1 MAFTQINFDFEDEE
15 PAPYNVKKK
24 PATPPKEKQK
34 RGRKPLK
41 EVAPTPYEVNVPE
54 DDVLFTKQYYAIGD
68 VALMFNENISLIRY
82 WEKEFTV
89 LKPKKNKKGD
99 RLFRPE
105 DIKNLKM
112 IHYLLRERKYTIE
125 GVKEL
130 LKSNKGALDQHEL
143 IESLNKVKSFLL
155 ELKSNL

>member
-1 MAFTQINFDFEDEE
+1 MAFTQINFDFEEE
-15 PAPYNVKKK
+15 PAAEDSSKKK
-24 PATPPKEKQK
+24 KVSLPKEKQK

-41 EVAPTPYEVNVPE
+41 DEAPTPYEVNVPE
-54 DDVLFTKQYYAIGD
+54 DELLFEKQYYSIGD

-99 RLFRPE
+99 RLFRPV

-112 IHYLLRERKYTIE
+112 IHYLIRERKYTIE

-155 ELKSNL
+155 ELKTNL

>member
-1 MAFTQINFDFEDEE
+1 MAFTQINFEFDEE
-15 PAPYNVKKK
+15 SAAKDSSIKKQ
-24 PATPPKEKQK
+24 ASSPKEKQK

-41 EVAPTPYEVNVPE
+41 EVSPTPYEINVPADE
-54 DDVLFTKQYYAIGD
+54 MLFEKQYYSIGD

-112 IHYLLRERKYTIE
+112 IHFLLRERKYTIE

-130 LKSNKGALDQHEL
+130 LKSNKGALNQHEL
-143 IESLNKVKSFLL
+143 IESLYKIKAFLID
-155 ELKSNL
+155 LKGNL

>member
-1 MAFTQINFDFEDEE
+1 MAFTQINFDFEDEA
-15 PAPYNVKKK
+15 PAPYNIKKK
-24 PATPPKEKQK
+24 SVTPPKEKQK

-41 EVAPTPYEVNVPE
+41 DEAPTPYEVNVPE
-54 DDVLFTKQYYAIGD
+54 DEVLFEKQYYSIGD

-99 RLFRPE
+99 RLFRPA

-112 IHYLLRERKYTIE
+112 IHYLIRERKYTIE
-125 GVKEL
+125 GVREL
-130 LKSNKGALDQHEL
+130 LKSNKGSLDQHEL

-155 ELKSNL
+155 ELKNNL

>member
-1 MAFTQINFDFEDEE
+1 MAFTQINFDFEDEA
-15 PAPYNVKKK
+15 PAPYNAKKK
-24 PATPPKEKQK
+24 AITPRKEKQK

-41 EVAPTPYEVNVPE
+41 DEAPTPYEVNVPE
-54 DDVLFTKQYYAIGD
+54 DEVLFEKQYYFIGD

-99 RLFRPE
+99 RLFRPV

-112 IHYLLRERKYTIE
+112 IHYLIRERKYTIE

-143 IESLNKVKSFLL
+143 IESLNKVKLFLL